1 MIKSFQSIFKI
12 PDLKNRILF
21 TLGILVLYRIGCHL
35 PMPGINAVALTEWFS
50 QSRNTL
56 FGLYDVFAG
65 GAFSRAAVFGLGIM
79 PYISASIIIQLMG
92 AVIPYFQR
100 LQKEGEEGRK
110 KINQLTRYGTVFIA
124 SMQALGASVFL
135 ENLPATR
142 SGILAVP
149 DPGMG
154 FRLVV
159 MITLCAGTILIM
171 WMGEQI
177 TERGIGNGISLII
190 FIGIV
195 SRFPTAILDE
205 VQQLIGGNRA
215 IVMELFIFAVLLL
228 IISAVIM
235 VTEGTRKIP
244 VQYAKRVIGRKVYG
258 GQATYIPIR
267 VSGFGVMAIIFA
279 QSLMFVP
286 QTIRQFFPN
295 NEFII
300 NILSYFDLQSPVYW
314 FFFGI
319 LILFF
324 TYFYAAIA
332 FNPVDVA
339 ENMQK
344 YGGFVPG
351 VRPGKKTAEYIDH
364 VLSRIMLPAAAFF
377 AFIAIMPYFVAKYM
391 NVSASFS
398 QFFGG
403 TSLLIMVGVALDTLQ
418 QIESHLLMRHYDGF
432 MKTGRIRGRRGVG

>member
-377 AFIAIMPYFVAKYM
+377 AFIAIMPYFVSKYM